1 MIPPILTI
9 SLPSSVYNVCLWCC
23 TDGLCMF
30 IGPSEEI
37 PGVPDDVDEEDESKF
52 VSCPHNVCKLV

>member
-1 MIPPILTI
+1 MYT
-9 SLPSSVYNVCLWCC
+9 VFVC
-23 TDGLCMF
+23 DVVQMVLCMF

-52 VSCPHNVCKLV
+52 VSCPHNVCTLV